1 VNVRPGSERAILQPC
16 ALEGHTHQLDPYIGC
31 EHRCSYCYALNDAET
46 DWAEEILIHPNLV
59 ERLRCE
65 LRGLEPQSIYIGWRC
80 DPYQPAERDCLQT
93 RQILEVLADRGFSV
107 CLLTKSDLVVRDIG
121 LFEKMA
127 GSSVGFS
134 LAFQEE
140 RVRRQFEVAAPPNDR
155 RVEALRELKE
165 AGIATYVL
173 ICPVMP
179 FLTDADSL
187 IAMVASHADA
197 IWIYALHMET
207 EKDQNWKNVHGILEK
222 NHPRMSER
230 YRQIAFAADHPYWA
244 ELRQQLEELQRE
256 RELPLRIEL

>member
-1 VNVRPGSERAILQPC
+1 MNVCPSSERAILQPC

-65 LRGLEPQSIYIGWRC
+65 LSALGPQSIYIGWRS
-80 DPYQPAERDCLQT
+80 DPYQPAERTYLQT
-93 RQILEVLADRGFSV
+93 RQALEVLVDLGFSA
-107 CLLTKSDLVVRDIG
+107 CLLTKSDLVVRDIE
-121 LFEKMA
+121 LLEKMT

-140 RVRRQFEVAAPPNDR
+140 RVRRRFEVSAPRNDQRVAA
-155 RVEALRELKE
+155 LKKLKQ

-179 FLTDADSL
+179 FLTDVSSL
-187 IAMVASHADA
+187 IAKVAPYADA
-197 IWIYALHMET
+197 IWIYALRMET
-207 EKDQNWKNVHGILEK
+207 EKDRNWRNVQGILERST
-222 NHPRMSER
+222 PGMSQR
-230 YRQIAFAADHPYWA
+230 YREIAFAADHPYWA
-244 ELRQQLEELQRE
+244 ELRQRLEELQRE
-256 RELPLRIEL
+256 TQSPLRIEL